1 MGAGRRAGAPA
12 AALPGAAPC
21 KDRPRRMADG
31 GSAPASR
38 EGPGSAARDPW
49 WQRPCPASP
58 SSARP
63 QPIRRR
69 CLSHDLVT
77 PLVSQVCGLNSPCP
91 HGLVTVNALVHKEK
105 VAAEESC

>member
-1 MGAGRRAGAPA
+1 MAGQPLPAAKAREAQPATPGGRGPARRA
-12 AALPGAAPC
+12 
-21 KDRPRRMADG
+21 RPR
-31 GSAPASR
+31 
-38 EGPGSAARDPW
+38 
-49 WQRPCPASP
+49 
-58 SSARP
+58 
-63 QPIRRR
+63 PIRRR